1 MAGWMRRCGGVFLV
15 TAAVPGGLGV
25 FWAICRTGACR
36 YGRSLAGPGLAAGGV
51 LVAGLII
58 GGLLLRADGRL
69 LRITGAV
76 VMAAAL
82 PVGAGV
88 AFASGRILCN
98 PSCVGDYM
106 LLAMGAVAAG
116 VLLAVA
122 LLVAGGVFRW
132 AGRDS
137 PGGEE
142 DVSSGEYLGG

>member
-1 MAGWMRRCGGVFLV
+1 MVRWMRRWGGVFLV

-25 FWAICRTGACR
+25 FWAICRAGACR

-51 LVAGLII
+51 LAAGLIV

-76 VMAAAL
+76 VMTVAL
-82 PVGAGV
+82 PLGALV
-88 AFASGRILCN
+88 AFASRRILCN

-106 LLAMGAVAAG
+106 TLEMGAAAAG

-142 DVSSGEYLGG
+142 AVSSGE